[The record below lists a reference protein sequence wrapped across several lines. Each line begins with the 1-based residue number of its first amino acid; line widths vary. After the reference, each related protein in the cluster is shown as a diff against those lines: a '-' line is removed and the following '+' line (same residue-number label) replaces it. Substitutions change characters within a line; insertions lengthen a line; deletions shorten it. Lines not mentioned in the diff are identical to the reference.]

1 MQPCISLVSLGVMD
15 VAASTAFYEALGF
28 AKSRSASVESTTFL
42 KAGGA
47 VISLFGRQALT
58 DDLHAAGLWTGNGG
72 VALAW
77 NLPSEAGVDAA
88 MSTAESA
95 GARILKPAAR
105 TDWGG
110 YAGAFADPDGH
121 AWEIA
126 HNPFFPLDDDG
137 RIDLPD

>member
-1 MQPCISLVSLGVMD
+1 
-15 VAASTAFYEALGF
+15 
-28 AKSRSASVESTTFL
+28 VESTTFL